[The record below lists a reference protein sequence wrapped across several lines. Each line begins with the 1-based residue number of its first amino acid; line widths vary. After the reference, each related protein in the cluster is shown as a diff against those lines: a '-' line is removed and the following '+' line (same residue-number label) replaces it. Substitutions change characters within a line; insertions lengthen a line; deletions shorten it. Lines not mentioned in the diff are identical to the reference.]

1 MKKIIERIVA
11 SESAPGN
18 YDLWV
23 DTKSETPEL
32 KVNYGLDQNNG
43 WKTIGGS
50 GSSDS
55 NVKKVNMGPDVN
67 DVLDM
72 MAEKEYFTIEAI
84 ENGTKVYFKRHV
96 DSDGDPVTLSVEIS
110 TDGETWTEKNSDRT
124 PGTLLTTLNAGQ
136 KLYIRG
142 NNATYGSKDDDDY
155 PNGSSIYGDKDFYAY
170 GNMMSLVEG
179 ENALKGI
186 YSTTLGTYTFACFFK
201 DTKVCSHPTKNLIL
215 PAKSLKNYSYARM
228 FYSCTKLIK
237 APDIFAT
244 GWGGTNQV
252 QYMFYGCTLLEV
264 PPKVLHISTDTAFY
278 NCPKLKRS
286 PILLNNDISSYSF
299 SNCPNVSEIINLGTM
314 IGQYSTTDWS
324 SGSTREWHCPAE
336 TGVIYKLP
344 DVEAWNEITLPD
356 GWVLKD
362 VEIVYE

>member
-1 MKKIIERIVA
+1 MK
-11 SESAPGN
+11 
-18 YDLWV
+18 
-23 DTKSETPEL
+23 T
-32 KVNYGLDQNNG
+32 KVNEIPLVGPRGRSEIIKRMNELEKQ
-43 WKTIGGS
+43 ISGS
-50 GSSDS
+50 GSSSDDVRKINLS
-55 NVKKVNMGPDVN
+55 PDVS

-72 MAEKEYFTIEAI
+72 MAEKEYFTIEAL
-84 ENGTKVYFKRHV
+84 ENGTNVYFKRHV

-142 NNATYGSKDDDDY
+142 NNATYGSKDDDDKA
-155 PNGSSIYGDKDFYAY
+155 NGSSIYGDKDFYAY

-186 YSTTLGTYTFACFFK
+186 YSTTLGYYTFACFFEG
-201 DTKVCSHPTKNLIL
+201 TNVCSHPTKNLIL
-215 PAKSLKNYSYARM
+215 PAKSIAYYGYRNM
-228 FYSCTKLIK
+228 FFGCTKLVK
-237 APDIFAT
+237 APSIFAT
-244 GWGGTNQV
+244 SSSEGTIG
-252 QYMFYGCTLLEV
+252 MFAGCTALEV
-264 PPKVLHISTDTAFY
+264 PPRILRVQTYSMFDT
-278 NCPKLKRS
+278 CTKLKKSPIYMQQDIPGLTFYRS
-286 PILLNNDISSYSF
+286 P
-299 SNCPNVSEIINLGTM
+299 NVNEIINLGTM
-314 IGQYSTTDWS
+314 IDQYSITDWS
-324 SGSTREWHCPAE
+324 SGSYREWHCPAE